1 MAVNVGTS
9 VFGLK
14 YKDGVMIAADTGITY
29 GGSLAEKNAS
39 RMDKIGNET
48 LYGCSGEMADF
59 QEIKK

>member
-14 YKDGVMIAADTGITY
+14 YKDGVMIASDCGITY

-39 RMDKIGNET
+39 R
-48 LYGCSGEMADF
+48 
-59 QEIKK
+59 